1 MPVLLMHF
9 MAKKHTFHVADAKK
23 HTKCGMFC
31 VNSTKGRGNIMASW
45 LAPLIAILSTA
56 ICLFL
61 WFRDVRRI
69 MMEQKST
76 VESAKAQLV
85 TFREKAQKSRDDSN
99 AAAVLARSES
109 IYRQA
114 VEHYNRTL
122 RKSWI
127 YLPAALMGFRTIREG
142 GEQS

>member
-1 MPVLLMHF
+1 
-9 MAKKHTFHVADAKK
+9 
-23 HTKCGMFC
+23 
-31 VNSTKGRGNIMASW
+31 MASW

-85 TFREKAQKSRDDSN
+85 IFREKAQKSRDDPN
-99 AAAVLARSES
+99 AAAVLTRSES

-122 RKSWI
+122 RKPWM
-127 YLPAALMGFRTIREG
+127 YPPAALMGFRTIREG

>member
-1 MPVLLMHF
+1 

-23 HTKCGMFC
+23 QTKYGMLC
-31 VNSTKGRGNIMASW
+31 VIGTKERGNIMASW

-85 TFREKAQKSRDDSN
+85 IFREKAQKSRDDPN

-114 VEHYNRTL
+114 VEHYNGTL
-122 RKSWI
+122 RKPWI
-127 YLPAALMGFRTIREG
+127 YPPATLMGYRTIREG

>member
-1 MPVLLMHF
+1 
-9 MAKKHTFHVADAKK
+9 
-23 HTKCGMFC
+23 
-31 VNSTKGRGNIMASW
+31 MASW
-45 LAPLIAILSTA
+45 LVPLIAILSTA

-85 TFREKAQKSRDDSN
+85 IFREKARKSKDAPYS
-99 AAAVLARSES
+99 AAVLARSES

-122 RKSWI
+122 RKPWI
-127 YLPAALMGFRTIREG
+127 YPPAALMGFRTIREG